1 MKDRKLADVG
11 DKIMKGEHPEET
23 MNIEDALWII
33 SLALGLGKS
42 QYRCVS
48 FHIKSSKIYS
58 CFVLSSTNCQA
69 LGQVRVPVRSK
80 DLGLPLKSHGNPSPK
95 T

>member
-48 FHIKSSKIYS
+48 F
-58 CFVLSSTNCQA
+58 
-69 LGQVRVPVRSK
+69 
-80 DLGLPLKSHGNPSPK
+80 SH
-95 T
+95 

>member
-1 MKDRKLADVG
+1 MKNRKLAEVG

-48 FHIKSSKIYS
+48 FHIKRSSS
-58 CFVLSSTNCQA
+58 GHW
-69 LGQVRVPVRSK
+69 LGDGHRIFEF
-80 DLGLPLKSHGNPSPK
+80 
-95 T
+95 